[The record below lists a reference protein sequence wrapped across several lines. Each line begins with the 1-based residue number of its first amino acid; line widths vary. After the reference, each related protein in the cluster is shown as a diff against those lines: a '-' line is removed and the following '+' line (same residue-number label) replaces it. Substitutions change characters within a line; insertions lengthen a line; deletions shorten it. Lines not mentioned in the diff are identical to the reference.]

1 MRSYVHYITV
11 GYITFTAL
19 HYITLHYITLHYITL
34 HYITLHYIT
43 SHITCNLDPPAATRS
58 QRRNPFSCSALACLV
73 DLHLRF
79 SFDTSYHPV
88 RSCLSGLYYRAQH
101 RKQLVLCGVLYSCPL
116 LDCADVSCSLS
127 HGQTAAQRTLETVM
141 TTEF

>member
-34 HYITLHYIT
+34 HHTLHVILILQQRL
-43 SHITCNLDPPAATRS
+43 STRS